1 MTDTTTR
8 DAWDAPAW
16 ALVHA
21 ASPGT
26 DQLVAALCATRAS
39 CDAAITIAPR
49 VDGFDPANGWH
60 TADGLLALL
69 ELTHDFPTADDLRL
83 GSPPSL
89 AAAALAIDE
98 HLHTAADATL
108 TATEALRGHGAT
120 DQLRAMATV
129 MSQLAAGYQ
138 RTFGRPW

>member
-1 MTDTTTR
+1 MTDSPHDT
-8 DAWDAPAW
+8 WDAPAR
-16 ALVHA
+16 ALVHT

-26 DQLVAALCATRAS
+26 GQLVAALRATRAS

-49 VDGFDPANGWH
+49 VDGFDPASGWH

-69 ELTHDFPTADDLRL
+69 ELTHDLPTVDELRL
-83 GSPPSL
+83 ASPPSL
-89 AAAALAIDE
+89 AAAALAVDE
-98 HLHTAADATL
+98 HLRTAADATL
-108 TATEALRGHGAT
+108 TATEALQGRGAT
-120 DQLRAMATV
+120 DRLRVMATV